1 MNDKDQGKAKGHDRR
16 KIELLSELLGIMI
29 PAESEITIE
38 IKLNDTG
45 GARTAGATDAS
56 ASTSRV
62 VFALSKG
69 DIRPVSSQISPQLQ
83 TAARHH
89 QQTLY
94 W

>member
-1 MNDKDQGKAKGHDRR
+1 MNDKDKDKGKGHDRR

-38 IKLNDTG
+38 IKLSDVGGGSGSSTADT
-45 GARTAGATDAS
+45 
-56 ASTSRV
+56 STSRV
-62 VFALSKG
+62 VYAISKG

-83 TAARHH
+83 AAAIHH
-89 QQTLY
+89 GQTLY